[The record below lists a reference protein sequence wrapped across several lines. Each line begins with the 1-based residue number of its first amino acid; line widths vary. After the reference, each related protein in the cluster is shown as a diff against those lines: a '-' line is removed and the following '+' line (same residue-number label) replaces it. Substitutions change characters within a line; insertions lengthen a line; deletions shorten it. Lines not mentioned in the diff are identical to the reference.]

1 MTNDPK
7 SYASH
12 YAEWYHGNAQGALTR
27 VGEGRDQSKDLEED
41 RVGGEVGRFP
51 PSREWKDLV
60 SGRKVALRGLA
71 GRLL

>member
-41 RVGGEVGRFP
+41 RVGGGSGEVPTEQRVEGPCVRQ
-51 PSREWKDLV
+51 E
-60 SGRKVALRGLA
+60 GGT
-71 GRLL
+71 